1 MGAMKDKLMDTKLS
15 KAAQLKLDRDYAI
28 EKLHEHYLTPGATV
42 YTLRRRISS
51 SGLSQDISLYV
62 VNNNKLENIT
72 YYAAHALGER
82 LYDIE
87 GHRAIRQQG
96 GGMDLGFN
104 LVYNLSSVLYAGQD
118 RAGYV
123 LKHEWA

>member
-1 MGAMKDKLMDTKLS
+1 MDTKLS
-15 KAAQLKLDRDYAI
+15 KAAQLKLDRDYAV
-28 EKLHEHYLTPGATV
+28 EKLLEHYLRPGSIV

-62 VNNNKLENIT
+62 VNENKLENIT

-96 GGMDLGFN
+96 GGMDMGFN
-104 LVYNLSSVLYAGQD
+104 LVYNLSSVLFHGQD
-118 RAGYV
+118 RAAYI
-123 LKHEWA
+123 LRHEWA

>member
-1 MGAMKDKLMDTKLS
+1 MDTKLS

-28 EKLHEHYLTPGATV
+28 EKLLEHYLAPGSTV
-42 YTLRRRISS
+42 YTLLTHVSS
-51 SGLSQDISLYV
+51 SGLSRDITLYV

-82 LYDIE
+82 LIE
-87 GHRAIRQQG
+87 TNRHRAIKQHG
-96 GGMDLGFN
+96 GGMDMGFN
-104 LVYNLSSVLYAGQD
+104 LVYNLSSVLFHGQD

-123 LKHEWA
+123 LRQEWA

>member
-1 MGAMKDKLMDTKLS
+1 METKLS

-51 SGLSQDISLYV
+51 SGLTHDISLYV

-82 LYDIE
+82 LIE
-87 GHRAIRQQG
+87 SAGYRAIRQQG
-96 GGMDLGFN
+96 GGMDMGFN